1 MPAYLVAT
9 VTITDPEKFSGYAK
23 AIAGLSE
30 KFGGE
35 YIVRGP
41 ITEVLEGDIAPD
53 QRVIV
58 SKFPSAQAARDYIG
72 SPEYKAGA
80 ALREGAGTV
89 EMRLIDQG

>member
-1 MPAYLVAT
+1 MPAFLVAT
-9 VTITDPEKFSGYAK
+9 VTITDPEKFSGYSK

-53 QRVIV
+53 QRVVV

-72 SPEYKAGA
+72 SPEYQAGA
-80 ALREGAGTV
+80 VLRQGAGTV
-89 EMRLIDQG
+89 EMRLIEVA